1 MPNTLIYGIV
11 EDVIDA
17 DKPITVSFDPAELLD
32 F

>member
-1 MPNTLIYGIV
+1 VV
-11 EDVIDA
+11 EGTRLEARIDA

>member
-1 MPNTLIYGIV
+1 VAEGTRI
-11 EDVIDA
+11 EAVIDA